1 MIMTE
6 YASVLIEKD
15 ALPSFQESIEIGKEV
30 LERKLSAYE
39 NKIAKFESSEKM
51 DTDTFNRLFNEG
63 KLGDNKKWFKWDHL
77 ASVVKLL
84 NKKLHDLEKIRYEA

>member
-1 MIMTE
+1 MTE